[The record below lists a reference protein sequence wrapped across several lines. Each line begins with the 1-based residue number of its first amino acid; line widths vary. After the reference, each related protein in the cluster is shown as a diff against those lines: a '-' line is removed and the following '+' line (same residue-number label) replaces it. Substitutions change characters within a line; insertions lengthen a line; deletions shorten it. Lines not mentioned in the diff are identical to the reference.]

1 MRLVNIKYGMNIEFD
16 ENEILEIVIE
26 QPRAFSEI
34 VYMLINQCNGA
45 DEDFILSED
54 EQIIK
59 LNKYADII
67 MDFFAVSPNNKK
79 IITKLYSG
87 LEEIAQN
94 YIEEKTDI
102 NSKIVSVLDA
112 ITTSEGCAE
121 ISYNLDYNWTDLF
134 KLYNISFSD
143 DYLSLIDKITSY
155 IKIVSQFTDIKILF
169 FINARSYLTKDEM
182 NVLYETARYCKINI
196 ALIESH
202 EFVERN
208 DEKRY
213 IIDKDLCFIDAN

>member
-1 MRLVNIKYGMNIEFD
+1 MRLVSIKHDINIEFD
-16 ENEILEIVIE
+16 ENDILEIVIE
-26 QPRAFSEI
+26 HPRAFTEI

-45 DEDFILSED
+45 EGEFVLSGDEH
-54 EQIIK
+54 IIK
-59 LNKYADII
+59 LNKNADII
-67 MDFFAVSPNNKK
+67 MDFFGLSPNNKK

-87 LEEIAQN
+87 LEEIAEN
-94 YIEEKTDI
+94 YIEEKADI

-134 KLYNISFSD
+134 KLYNLSFSD
-143 DYLSLIDKITSY
+143 DYISLIDRITAY
-155 IKIVSQFTDIKILF
+155 IKIISQFTDIKILF
-169 FINARSYLTKDEM
+169 FVNARSYLPKDEM
-182 NVLYETARYCKINI
+182 NTLYEVARYCKINI

-208 DEKRY
+208 GEKRY

>member
-1 MRLVNIKYGMNIEFD
+1 MRLVNIKYNMNIEFD

-45 DEDFILSED
+45 DGDFVLSED
-54 EQIIK
+54 EHIIK

-87 LEEIAQN
+87 LEETADN
-94 YIEEKTDI
+94 YIEEKAKI

-121 ISYNLDYNWTDLF
+121 ISYNLDFNWSDLF
-134 KLYNISFSD
+134 KLYNVAFSD
-143 DYLSLIDKITSY
+143 EYLDLINRISSY
-155 IKIVSQFTDIKILF
+155 IKILSQFTDIKMLF
-169 FINARSYLTKDEM
+169 LVNARSYLTKDELIA
-182 NVLYETARYCKINI
+182 LYDTARYCKVNI
-196 ALIESH
+196 TLIEGH
-202 EFVERN
+202 ECIERN
-208 DEKRY
+208 GEKRY